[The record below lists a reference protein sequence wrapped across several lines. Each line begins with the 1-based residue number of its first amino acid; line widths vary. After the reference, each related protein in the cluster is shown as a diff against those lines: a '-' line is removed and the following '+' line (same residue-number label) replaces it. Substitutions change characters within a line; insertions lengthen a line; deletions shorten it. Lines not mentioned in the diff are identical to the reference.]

1 MTQPAPPTQDY
12 ASSVQGVALRA
23 TRLNAD
29 GTLKSGP
36 DASYV
41 MERFVS
47 VGYTPAY
54 DGGTAINLQGAN
66 GAMLVSYQTKNV
78 LLRADMTVSI
88 ADPDPEFSEIM
99 CGGTIFTD
107 DTDPVNPIS
116 VGWAPAPSGT
126 VSNPNGAA
134 LEVWSNAISGGRR
147 ATVRPYYHYVF
158 PRVLVDPT
166 GDREFANSVQGNEF
180 SGYSESNP
188 GFADGP
194 TGDWEFTSDLPYQYA
209 RVSAAPTGVNGYVA
223 VAPGP

>member
-29 GTLKSGP
+29 GTLQNGA

-54 DGGTAINLQGAN
+54 DGGTSINLQGAN

-78 LLRADMTVSI
+78 LLRADMTIGI

-99 CGGTIFTD
+99 SGGTIFTD
-107 DTDPVNPIS
+107 DTTPNAPVS
-116 VGWAPAPSGT
+116 VGWTPAPSGT
-126 VSNPNGAA
+126 VSNPNGTA
-134 LEVWSNAISGGRR
+134 LEVWSNAIAGGRR
-147 ATVRPYYHYVF
+147 ATVRPYHHYVF
-158 PRVLVDPT
+158 PRVYVDPT
-166 GDREFANSVQGNEF
+166 GDRSFENGVMGNEF
-180 SGYSESNP
+180 SGYSEGNP

-194 TGDWEFTSDLPYQYA
+194 TGDWEGTSDNPYQHM
-209 RVSAAPTGVNGYVA
+209 RVATAPTGINGYVA
-223 VAPGP
+223 VVAAP